1 MFHLLCGA
9 EHCKSANKSGR
20 LCLFSR
26 GDPRADGNRLCKENA
41 EHAQQRGKGL
51 FYDSETSDE
60 RSYAEDGASA
70 FCVTP
75 KRLHRPLTFIQDR
88 RTPAMDGCQMPAENA
103 PHVAYKPLSALEVDR
118 VKVAYVIT
126 RADDLGGAQIH
137 VRDLATRLR
146 RDGHEAAVV
155 GGTGGILS
163 EQLRELGVPF
173 FEISALS
180 RDSHGMSD
188 LRALSQLRATLEE
201 FQPQLVSAHS
211 SKAGILARLAARS
224 LGFPALFTAHGW
236 AFTEG
241 VPALQ
246 RFGARWIERGAST
259 LAQLIILVSEY
270 DRRIAISSS
279 VGGAEKLRVIRNGMP
294 DVPLEERA
302 CPAVAP
308 PRMIMIGRFAEQK
321 DHGTLFRALAQLRDR
336 DWSLDLVGAG
346 PLRAS
351 AQALVLEL
359 GLEDRVSFLGMRTDV
374 SILLARSQIY
384 VLSSRWEGLPRSI
397 IEAMRAGLPVVA
409 SDVGGVAELVE
420 DGSTGSLVPRGDVD
434 GFAARLDELLGSS
447 ELRLLLGKQSRTRY
461 ESEFT
466 FERMYEHTL
475 ASYREV
481 IGAVRKSES

>member
-1 MFHLLCGA
+1 
-9 EHCKSANKSGR
+9 
-20 LCLFSR
+20 
-26 GDPRADGNRLCKENA
+26 
-41 EHAQQRGKGL
+41 
-51 FYDSETSDE
+51 
-60 RSYAEDGASA
+60 
-70 FCVTP
+70 
-75 KRLHRPLTFIQDR
+75 
-88 RTPAMDGCQMPAENA
+88 MPAEDA
-103 PHVAYKPLSALEVDR
+103 LHLTTKPLSSAEVDR

-155 GGTGGILS
+155 GGTAGILS
-163 EQLRELGVPF
+163 EQLRELEVPF
-173 FEISALS
+173 FEVPALS

-188 LRALSQLRATLEE
+188 LRALSQLRAALGE
-201 FQPQLVSAHS
+201 FQPQIVSAHS

-224 LGFPALFTAHGW
+224 LGIPALFTAHGW

-279 VGGAEKLRVIRNGMP
+279 VGGAEKLRVVHNGMP
-294 DVPLEERA
+294 DVSLEQRA
-302 CPAVAP
+302 RPDVAP
-308 PRMIMIGRFAEQK
+308 PRMVMIGRFAEQK

-336 DWSLDLVGAG
+336 DWSLDLVGDG
-346 PLRAS
+346 PLRGRAE
-351 AQALVLEL
+351 ALVVEL

-374 SILLARSQIY
+374 GSLLARAQVY

-397 IEAMRAGLPVVA
+397 IEAMRAGLPVAA
-409 SDVGGVAELVE
+409 SDVGGVAELIE
-420 DGSTGSLVPRGDVD
+420 DGATGCLVPRGDVD
-434 GFAARLDELLGSS
+434 ALAARLGELLGSS
-447 ELRLLLGKQSRTRY
+447 ELRQLLGKQGRMRY

-466 FERMYEHTL
+466 FERMYERTL
-475 ASYREV
+475 GSYREV
-481 IGAVRKSES
+481 IGAVCAGGS

>member
-1 MFHLLCGA
+1 
-9 EHCKSANKSGR
+9 
-20 LCLFSR
+20 
-26 GDPRADGNRLCKENA
+26 
-41 EHAQQRGKGL
+41 
-51 FYDSETSDE
+51 
-60 RSYAEDGASA
+60 
-70 FCVTP
+70 
-75 KRLHRPLTFIQDR
+75 
-88 RTPAMDGCQMPAENA
+88 
-103 PHVAYKPLSALEVDR
+103 

-163 EQLRELGVPF
+163 RQLQELEVPF
-173 FEISALS
+173 FEIPALS
-180 RDSHGMSD
+180 RDSHGMND
-188 LRALSQLRATLEE
+188 LRALSQLRAALGDFE
-201 FQPQLVSAHS
+201 PQLISAHS

-224 LGFPALFTAHGW
+224 LGLPALFTAHGW

-270 DRRIAISSS
+270 DRRIAVSSS
-279 VGGAEKLRVIRNGMP
+279 VGGAEKLRVIHNGMP
-294 DVPLEERA
+294 DISLDEQARPE
-302 CPAVAP
+302 VAP

-321 DHGTLFRALAQLRDR
+321 DHRTLFQALAQLRDR
-336 DWSLDLVGAG
+336 DWFLDLVGDG
-346 PLRAS
+346 PLRSS
-351 AQALVLEL
+351 AQELVVEL

-374 SILLARSQIY
+374 SSLLARAQIY

-420 DGSTGSLVPRGDVD
+420 DGSTGCLVPRGDVD
-434 GFAARLDELLGSS
+434 ALAARLGELLGSS
-447 ELRLLLGKQSRTRY
+447 ELRLLLGKQGRMQY

-466 FERMYEHTL
+466 FERMYQSTL

-481 IGAVRKSES
+481 IEAARTSGS

>member
-1 MFHLLCGA
+1 M
-9 EHCKSANKSGR
+9 S
-20 LCLFSR
+20 
-26 GDPRADGNRLCKENA
+26 
-41 EHAQQRGKGL
+41 
-51 FYDSETSDE
+51 
-60 RSYAEDGASA
+60 
-70 FCVTP
+70 
-75 KRLHRPLTFIQDR
+75 
-88 RTPAMDGCQMPAENA
+88 AENA
-103 PHVAYKPLSALEVDR
+103 LHAPDESLSSSEVDR

-146 RDGHEAAVV
+146 RDGHEAAVL

-163 EQLRELGVPF
+163 EQLQELEVPF
-173 FEISALS
+173 FEIPALS

-188 LRALSQLRATLEE
+188 LRALSQLRAALGDFE
-201 FQPQLVSAHS
+201 PQLISAHS
-211 SKAGILARLAARS
+211 SKAGILARLAART
-224 LGFPALFTAHGW
+224 LGIPALFTAHGW

-246 RFGARWIERGAST
+246 RFGARWIERGASS
-259 LAQLIILVSEY
+259 LAQVIILVSEY

-279 VGGAEKLRVIRNGMP
+279 VGGAEKLRVIHNGMP
-294 DVPLEERA
+294 DVPLAERA
-302 CPAVAP
+302 RPDLDP
-308 PRMIMIGRFAEQK
+308 PRMVMIGRFAEQK

-336 DWSLDLVGAG
+336 DWSLDLVGEG
-346 PLRAS
+346 PLRKG
-351 AQALVLEL
+351 AQALVAEL
-359 GLEDRVSFLGMRTDV
+359 GLEDRISFLGMRTDV
-374 SILLARSQIY
+374 SSLLARAQIY

-434 GFAARLDELLGSS
+434 GLSARLDDLLGSS
-447 ELRLLLGKQSRTRY
+447 ELRLLLGKQSRMRY

-466 FERMYEHTL
+466 FERMYERTL

-481 IGAVRKSES
+481 VAAVRTSES

>member
-1 MFHLLCGA
+1 
-9 EHCKSANKSGR
+9 
-20 LCLFSR
+20 
-26 GDPRADGNRLCKENA
+26 
-41 EHAQQRGKGL
+41 
-51 FYDSETSDE
+51 
-60 RSYAEDGASA
+60 
-70 FCVTP
+70 
-75 KRLHRPLTFIQDR
+75 
-88 RTPAMDGCQMPAENA
+88 MPAA
-103 PHVAYKPLSALEVDR
+103 DVPHVSHKPLSSGEVDR

-163 EQLRELGVPF
+163 EQLREREVPF
-173 FEISALS
+173 FEIPALT

-188 LRALSQLRATLEE
+188 LRALAQLRAALAE
-201 FQPQLVSAHS
+201 FEPQVVSGHS

-224 LGFPALFTAHGW
+224 LGVPALFTAHGW
-236 AFTEG
+236 AFTDG

-279 VGGAEKLRVIRNGMP
+279 VGGADRLRVIHNGMP
-294 DVPLEERA
+294 DVSLGERA
-302 CPAVAP
+302 RPDLAP
-308 PRMIMIGRFAEQK
+308 PRIVMIGRFAEQK
-321 DHGTLFRALAQLRDR
+321 DHGTLFRALAQLRES
-336 DWSLDLVGAG
+336 DWSLDLVGDG
-346 PLRAS
+346 PLREG

-374 SILLARSQIY
+374 SSLLARAQIY

-420 DGSTGSLVPRGDVD
+420 DGSTGCLVARGDVD
-434 GFAARLDELLGSS
+434 GLAARLGELLGSS
-447 ELRLLLGKQSRTRY
+447 ELRLLLGKQGRMRY

-466 FERMYEHTL
+466 FERMYESTL

-481 IGAVRKSES
+481 VGAARTCA

>member
-1 MFHLLCGA
+1 
-9 EHCKSANKSGR
+9 
-20 LCLFSR
+20 
-26 GDPRADGNRLCKENA
+26 
-41 EHAQQRGKGL
+41 
-51 FYDSETSDE
+51 
-60 RSYAEDGASA
+60 
-70 FCVTP
+70 
-75 KRLHRPLTFIQDR
+75 
-88 RTPAMDGCQMPAENA
+88 MPAPDA
-103 PHVAYKPLSALEVDR
+103 PFLPDKPLSSREVDR

-163 EQLRELGVPF
+163 EQLQELEVPF
-173 FEISALS
+173 FEIPALS

-188 LRALSQLRATLEE
+188 LRALSQLRDALADFE
-201 FQPQLVSAHS
+201 PQLVSAHS

-224 LGFPALFTAHGW
+224 LGLPALFTAHGW

-259 LAQLIILVSEY
+259 LAQRIILVSEY

-279 VGGAEKLRVIRNGMP
+279 VGGTEKLHVIHNGMP
-294 DVPLEERA
+294 DVSFEERA
-302 CPAVAP
+302 RPDVAP
-308 PRMIMIGRFAEQK
+308 PRMVMIGRFAEQK
-321 DHGTLFRALAQLRDR
+321 DHATLFRALAQLLER
-336 DWSLDLVGAG
+336 DWSLDLVGEG
-346 PLRAS
+346 PLRDS
-351 AQALVLEL
+351 AEALVVEL

-374 SILLARSQIY
+374 SQLLARAQVY

-420 DGSTGSLVPRGDVD
+420 DGSTGSLAPRGDVD
-434 GFAARLDELLGSS
+434 ALAVRLGELLSSS
-447 ELRLLLGKQSRTRY
+447 ELRLLLGKQGRIRY
-461 ESEFT
+461 ENEFT
-466 FERMYEHTL
+466 FERMYERTL

-481 IGAVRKSES
+481 IEAVRTRES